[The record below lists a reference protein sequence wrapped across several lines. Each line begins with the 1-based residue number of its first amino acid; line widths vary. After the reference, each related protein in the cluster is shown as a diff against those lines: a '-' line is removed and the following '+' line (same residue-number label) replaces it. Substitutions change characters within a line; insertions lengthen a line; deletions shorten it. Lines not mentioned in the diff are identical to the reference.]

1 MRIIIIGCGRVGAGL
16 AHALSRRRHTL
27 IVIDRDRTAFERLE
41 PTFRGQTITGIGF
54 DRQILLQAGIEHA
67 DGLAAVT
74 NSDDVNIVT
83 ACVASQIFSVP
94 RVVARLY
101 DPRKADIYRQLGLQT
116 ISATAWGINRIAEL
130 LCYSALDPVLSLGNG
145 EVDVVDTL
153 VPPLLVGRMVQ
164 EVTIPGEAHV
174 VAISRAGR
182 TFLPTLGTIFCSGDL
197 IHFAVLTASTD
208 RLASL
213 LGLS

>member
-16 AHALSRRRHTL
+16 AQALSRRKHTL
-27 IVIDRDRTAFERLE
+27 VVIDRDVTAFDRLE
-41 PTFRGQTITGIGF
+41 TPFSGQTMVGIGF
-54 DRQILLQAGIEHA
+54 DREVLLQAGIERA

-83 ACVASQIFSVP
+83 ARVASQIFSVP

-101 DPRKADIYRQLGLQT
+101 DPGKAEIYRQLGLQT
-116 ISATAWGINRIAEL
+116 ISATAWGIHRIAEL
-130 LCYSALDPVLSLGNG
+130 LCYSALDPVLSLGDG
-145 EVDVVDTL
+145 EVDIVDTP
-153 VPPLLVGRMVQ
+153 VPPLLVGRMVH
-164 EVTIPGEAHV
+164 EVTLPGEAHV

-182 TFLPTLGTIFCSGDL
+182 TFLPTSGTVFCAGDL
-197 IHFAVLTASTD
+197 IHFAVLVASTD

-213 LGLS
+213 LALQ

>member
-16 AHALSRRRHTL
+16 AHALSRRKHTL
-27 IVIDRDRTAFERLE
+27 AVIDRDRTAFERLE
-41 PTFRGQTITGIGF
+41 APFNGQTITGIGF
-54 DRQILLQAGIEHA
+54 DRDVLLHAGIERA

-83 ACVASQIFSVP
+83 ARVASQIFNVP

-101 DPRKADIYRQLGLQT
+101 DPGKAEVYRQLGLQI
-116 ISATAWGINRIAEL
+116 ISATTWGINRIAEL
-130 LCYSALDPVLSLGNG
+130 LCYSTLDPVLSLGDG
-145 EVDVVDTL
+145 EVDIVDTP

-182 TFLPTLGTIFCSGDL
+182 TFLPTLGTVFHSGDL
-197 IHFAVLTASTD
+197 IHFAVLAASTD

-213 LGLS
+213 LALA